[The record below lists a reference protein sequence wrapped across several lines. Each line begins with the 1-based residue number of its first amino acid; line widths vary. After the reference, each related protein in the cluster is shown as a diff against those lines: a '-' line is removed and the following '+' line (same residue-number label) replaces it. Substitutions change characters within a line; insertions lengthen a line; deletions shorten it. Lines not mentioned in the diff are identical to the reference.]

1 MKKQGIKVLRPD
13 TDKGY
18 KVLEHKDTRTIT
30 EMKNMHKWEDVKG
43 DTGKH
48 GFNDVQW
55 KVQAEED
62 LATNAKK
69 ITVEIYT
76 S

>member
-1 MKKQGIKVLRPD
+1 
-13 TDKGY
+13 
-18 KVLEHKDTRTIT
+18 
-30 EMKNMHKWEDVKG
+30 MKNMRKWEDVKG